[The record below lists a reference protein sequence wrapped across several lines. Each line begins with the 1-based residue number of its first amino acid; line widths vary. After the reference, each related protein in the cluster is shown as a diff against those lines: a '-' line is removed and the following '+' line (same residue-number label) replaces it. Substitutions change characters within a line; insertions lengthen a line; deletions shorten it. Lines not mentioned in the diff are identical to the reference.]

1 MKANMTHEHRI
12 EELEKKVTRLSEHL
26 LQLNR
31 AYTHSSGADI
41 AFKQA
46 VLALLTSTR
55 PGGLLDAVLPD
66 LLAGVEADAVFRGS
80 DDHLDGLQEA
90 QGMIR
95 TARKEAHRLSAADMQ
110 SQN

>member
-1 MKANMTHEHRI
+1 MKANMTPEHRI
-12 EELEKKVTRLSEHL
+12 EELEKKVAQLSEHL

-31 AYTHSSGADI
+31 AYIHSSGADM
-41 AFKQA
+41 AFNQA

-80 DDHLDGLQEA
+80 EDHLDGLQEA
-90 QGMIR
+90 QVRIR
-95 TARKEAHRLSAADMQ
+95 IAREEAHRLSAADTQ
-110 SQN
+110 SQE